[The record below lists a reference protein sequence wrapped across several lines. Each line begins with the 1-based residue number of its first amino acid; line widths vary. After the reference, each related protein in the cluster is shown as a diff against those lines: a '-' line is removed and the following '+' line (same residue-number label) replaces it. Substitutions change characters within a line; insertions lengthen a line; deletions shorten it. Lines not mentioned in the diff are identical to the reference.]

1 MSANPS
7 SMWIWWKWFPML
19 WLPLNTWT
27 SCSPEEKVQTTIKL
41 IIVITKR
48 LVHVKPG
55 QCLTR
60 CIAICYECSDKLII
74 YQSGGFSYT
83 WTLKNNKV
91 AVWAFSKQML
101 IWIFL
106 IILSKHFAN
115 ISQKLFKLLAF
126 QIMLTFYL
134 LVLIGEQLLNIHNE
148 GWLFSNKGCL
158 GYSKKL
164 ANS

>member
-1 MSANPS
+1 MKVISNALIASEYLNFLFSWGKSTNHHQINYCYNEETCTCETWPMSD
-7 SMWIWWKWFPML
+7 
-19 WLPLNTWT
+19 
-27 SCSPEEKVQTTIKL
+27 KV
-41 IIVITKR
+41 
-48 LVHVKPG
+48 H
-55 QCLTR
+55 
-60 CIAICYECSDKLII
+60 CYECSDKLII